1 MNNTKVMIFVLF
13 VIIAASMIGVWYF
26 VNYKEYEMQ
35 VEDKNATIESLQKA
49 IDNVGRVEED
59 LKRKNAEL
67 AEIKEEF
74 EKLKKKIQIKVDVPK
89 MLKETEQAALDTKV
103 KFNEI
108 KIENLVPYEGY
119 SEIPIE
125 LQIVGTYHDLGKY
138 LRKLEHMKLFNV
150 NAGTLQLQPFIG
162 REGSNKVEINMSL
175 NVKSFV
181 LNDAG
186 GGL

>member
-13 VIIAASMIGVWYF
+13 IIIAASMVGVWYF
-26 VNYKEYEMQ
+26 VNYKDFEMQ
-35 VEDKNATIESLQKA
+35 YEDKMATLESLKKA
-49 IDNVGRVEED
+49 IENAGRVEED

-67 AEIKEEF
+67 AEVKEEY
-74 EKLKKKIQIKVDVPK
+74 EKLKKKIQIKVNIPE
-89 MLKETEQAALDTKV
+89 MLRNTEQVSLDTKV

-125 LQIVGTYHDLGKY
+125 LQIVGNFHDIGKF
-138 LRKLEHMKLFNV
+138 LRKLEHMKMFNV
-150 NAGTLQLQPFIG
+150 NAGTLQLQPFVG
-162 REGSNKVEINMSL
+162 REGSNKVEINMVL

-181 LNDAG
+181 LNESGAG
-186 GGL
+186 L

>member
-1 MNNTKVMIFVLF
+1 MNNTKIMIFVLF
-13 VIIAASMIGVWYF
+13 IIIASSMIGVWYF
-26 VNYKEYEMQ
+26 VNYKEFELQ
-35 VEDKNATIESLQKA
+35 VEDKQAQIEALKKA
-49 IDNVGRVEED
+49 IDSNQKIEED
-59 LKRKNAEL
+59 LNRKNKEL
-67 AEIKEEF
+67 AEVKEEY

-89 MLKETEQAALDTKV
+89 MLKDTEQAALDTKV

-150 NAGTLQLQPFIG
+150 NAGTLQLQPFVG
-162 REGSNKVEINMSL
+162 REGNNKVEINMSL

-181 LNDAG
+181 LNDTTQ
-186 GGL
+186 

>member
-1 MNNTKVMIFVLF
+1 MNNTKIMIFILF
-13 VIIAASMIGVWYF
+13 IIIAASMVGVWYF
-26 VNYKEYEMQ
+26 VNYKEFEIQYEDRM
-35 VEDKNATIESLQKA
+35 ATIESLDKA
-49 IDNVGRVEED
+49 IANAGQVEED
-59 LKRKNAEL
+59 LKRKNTEL
-67 AEIKEEF
+67 AEVKEEF
-74 EKLKKKIQIKVDVPK
+74 EKLKKKVQVRVDIPK
-89 MLKETEQAALDTKV
+89 LLKETEQASLDTKV

-125 LQIVGTYHDLGKY
+125 LQIVGGYHDLGKY
-138 LRKLEHMKLFNV
+138 LRKLEYMKLFNV

-162 REGSNKVEINMSL
+162 REGSNKVEINMTL

-181 LNDAG
+181 LNDT

>member
-1 MNNTKVMIFVLF
+1 MNNTKVMIFILF
-13 VIIAASMIGVWYF
+13 IIIAASMVGVWYF
-26 VNYKEYEMQ
+26 VNFKDFEVQY
-35 VEDKNATIESLQKA
+35 EDKMATIESLKKA
-49 IDNVGRVEED
+49 IANAQQVEAD
-59 LKRKNAEL
+59 LERKNKEL
-67 AEIKEEF
+67 AEVKEEY
-74 EKLKKKIQIKVDVPK
+74 EKLKKKVQVRVDIPK
-89 MLKETEQAALDTKV
+89 LLKETEQAALDTKV

-125 LQIVGTYHDLGKY
+125 LQIVGEYHALGRY
-138 LRKLEHMKLFNV
+138 LRKIEHKKLFNV

-162 REGSNKVEINMSL
+162 REGANKVEINMTL

-181 LNDAG
+181 LNET